1 MKKPSLQ
8 YSLTC
13 LGVDER
19 HGPPSFNYVFYR
31 LPLASFPYRFPAD
44 AGFFLVNAWC
54 DGEGEF
60 KQRVVITD
68 PDGQTTLLDTG
79 QRPFKLESPR
89 ALDQSIW
96 FLQGFSFHVAGFY
109 PVKVYLEDQVVLE
122 YAIEAYETP
131 S

>member
-8 YSLTC
+8 FSLAC

-44 AGFFLVNAWC
+44 AGFFLVNGWC

-60 KQRVVITD
+60 KQRTVIVA
-68 PDGQTTLLDTG
+68 PDGKTLVDTG
-79 QRPFKLESPR
+79 LRDLKLESRR
-89 ALDQSIW
+89 ALDQQIF
-96 FLQGFSFHVAGFY
+96 FLQGVAFPEPGFY
-109 PVKVYLEDQVVLE
+109 GVKVFLDAEQVLE
-122 YAIEAYETP
+122 YAIEAYEAP
-131 S
+131 